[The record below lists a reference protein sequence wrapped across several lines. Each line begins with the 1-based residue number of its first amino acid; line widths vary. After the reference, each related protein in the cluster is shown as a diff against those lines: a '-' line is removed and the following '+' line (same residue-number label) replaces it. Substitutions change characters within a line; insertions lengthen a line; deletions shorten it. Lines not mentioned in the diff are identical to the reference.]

1 MLTYKN
7 ILVPTDFS
15 TNASAAIEHAVVLAK
30 ERNGRVHLLHVLETS
45 LFGPTYIPQG
55 GFVYPKNQDEVFN
68 RLEDIKERHPDV
80 SFESKA
86 VIGVAADEIVT
97 YADDNDIDLICI
109 STNGRRGLSR
119 MLLGSTTEAVVRRA
133 SCPVLSMHGTKEESE
148 EPVAAE
154 ASEKPAEATKR

>member
-15 TNASAAIEHAVVLAK
+15 TNSSAAIEHAVALAK
-30 ERNGRVHLLHVLETS
+30 ESNGRVHLLHVVETS

-55 GFVYPKNQDEVFN
+55 GFVYPQNQDEVFN
-68 RLEDIKERHPDV
+68 RLEDLKEQHPDV

-86 VIGVAADEIVT
+86 VIGLPADEIVS
-97 YADDNDIDLICI
+97 YAEANNIDLICI

-119 MLLGSTTEAVVRRA
+119 LLLGSTTEAVVRRA
-133 SCPVLSMHGTKEESE
+133 TCPVLSMHGTKVESE
-148 EPVAAE
+148 EPVA
-154 ASEKPAEATKR
+154 SVKSEATAE

>member
-15 TNASAAIEHAVVLAK
+15 TNAAAAIDTAVALAK
-30 ERNGRVHLLHVLETS
+30 ECKGRVHLLHVVETS
-45 LFGPTYIPQG
+45 MFGPTYIPQG

-68 RLEDIKERHPDV
+68 RLEDLKEQHPDV
-80 SFESKA
+80 TFESKA
-86 VIGVAADEIVT
+86 VIGLPADEIVS
-97 YADDNDIDLICI
+97 YAEANAIDLICI

-133 SCPVLSMHGTKEESE
+133 SCPVLSLHGTKVESE
-148 EPVAAE
+148 EPLAVSQSEKSAE
-154 ASEKPAEATKR
+154 ASSS